1 MRTALCFFSRIWGN
15 HLASL
20 FITGDSVFDNSLHPI
35 LHPGIL
41 SFEGLYYAV
50 GTIITSAVLGVL
62 LSVAVV
68 RGISNGIWFFTYQFA
83 MWPMLA
89 V

>member
-1 MRTALCFFSRIWGN
+1 M
-15 HLASL
+15 
-20 FITGDSVFDNSLHPI
+20 
-35 LHPGIL
+35 
-41 SFEGLYYAV
+41 

-83 MWPMLA
+83 MWPMTVIDPFRILLTA
-89 V
+89 AAPAPLYRQIARAGIIEWLRQ